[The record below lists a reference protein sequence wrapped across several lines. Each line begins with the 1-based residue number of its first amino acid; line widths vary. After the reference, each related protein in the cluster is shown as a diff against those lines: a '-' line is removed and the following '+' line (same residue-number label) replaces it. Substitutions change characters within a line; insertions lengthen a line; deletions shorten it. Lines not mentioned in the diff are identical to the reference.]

1 MKIDLTPKSP
11 LRVQRGDFQS
21 DPLARASHSS
31 LVNAHTPAS
40 YMTSNSAQSLLS
52 SSAAYTPSLYTER
65 GRGSKILLCV
75 LLLIGAFVASLALGS
90 VQVPLGDVVTIL
102 LGGEGARATWTT
114 IVLDFRLPKAITA
127 LLAGAALGTG
137 GLLMQTL
144 FRNPL
149 ADPYVLGV
157 SSGASL
163 GVAIVIL
170 ATGAAG
176 TTTLLTTMTFTGDLS
191 ITLAASIGA
200 ALVLAL
206 VLLVGARVRHALT
219 LLILG
224 LMFGYAVSAVVSIL
238 MHFSIPERVQAY
250 VNWTFGSFGTVTWS
264 QLGVLALAVGAGL
277 LLAAMRAKPLDALL
291 LGETYARSMGVD
303 VRRARLLLIAAAAL
317 LAGAVTAFCG
327 PIGFLGIAI
336 PHIARMIFRSSAH
349 ALLLPACA
357 LLGATL
363 ALIADMVAQLP
374 GTQALLPLNAVT
386 ALIGAPVVVWLL
398 LRKEGIRR
406 GVL

>member
-1 MKIDLTPKSP
+1 
-11 LRVQRGDFQS
+11 
-21 DPLARASHSS
+21 
-31 LVNAHTPAS
+31 
-40 YMTSNSAQSLLS
+40 
-52 SSAAYTPSLYTER
+52 
-65 GRGSKILLCV
+65 
-75 LLLIGAFVASLALGS
+75 
-90 VQVPLGDVVTIL
+90 
-102 LGGEGARATWTT
+102 
-114 IVLDFRLPKAITA
+114 
-127 LLAGAALGTG
+127 
-137 GLLMQTL
+137 
-144 FRNPL
+144 
-149 ADPYVLGV
+149 
-157 SSGASL
+157 
-163 GVAIVIL
+163 
-170 ATGAAG
+170 
-176 TTTLLTTMTFTGDLS
+176 
-191 ITLAASIGA
+191 
-200 ALVLAL
+200 LAL

-277 LLAAMRAKPLDALL
+277 LLARIAAKPLDALL